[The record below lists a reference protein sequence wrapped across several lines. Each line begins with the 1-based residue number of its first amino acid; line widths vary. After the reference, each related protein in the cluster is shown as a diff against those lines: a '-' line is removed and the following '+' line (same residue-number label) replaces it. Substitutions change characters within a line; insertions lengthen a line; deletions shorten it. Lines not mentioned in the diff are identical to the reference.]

1 MLPVKPA
8 RTTRAVV
15 AALTSTTRAVVAALT
30 LLSAG
35 PLFASPAS
43 EAAFAEGQ
51 TLMSAKHL
59 PEAAEKFE
67 AAVAADPKFAS
78 AWYSLA
84 VARRHLNQCPGAISA
99 YRRYAALAPDEPE
112 PYFGLGLCLRDTG
125 DRAGAIEALKH
136 YISIEKRPASERWV
150 DKAHSVLAE
159 LGTPGAAPAE
169 KSPPPTEKAPPP
181 ADKPLATTEA
191 PAEAKGVAKGAAAS
205 SSPANPAYVEAQSL
219 RDQGHIDES
228 IAKFHQA
235 IATDPRHLAA
245 RAALGEL
252 LLKIRRDDE
261 AIEVFRA
268 ALDKNPTYPLA
279 WYDLAFALR
288 ARGRSAEA
296 VDAYQHYIKLR
307 PTDPDPYYGLGR
319 ALEHLGRKIDSRKA
333 YETYVSMEKRPS
345 ERRWVESA
353 QTQIRQLAATP

>member
-1 MLPVKPA
+1 MSAVK
-8 RTTRAVV
+8 RSWSTRAVV
-15 AALTSTTRAVVAALT
+15 AALA
-30 LLSAG
+30 LLSA
-35 PLFASPAS
+35 PAVLASPAS

-51 TLMSAKHL
+51 ALMSAKQFA
-59 PEAAEKFE
+59 EAAQKYEI
-67 AAVAADPKFAS
+67 AVGADPKFAT

-84 VARRHLNQCPGAISA
+84 VARRHLNQCPGAIAA

-136 YISIEKRPASERWV
+136 YISIEKRPASERWI

-159 LGTPGAAPAE
+159 LGAPGSAPVEKQPSAAVQ
-169 KSPPPTEKAPPP
+169 PP
-181 ADKPLATTEA
+181 AAET
-191 PAEAKGVAKGAAAS
+191 PASAKGVAKGTAAGALV
-205 SSPANPAYVEAQSL
+205 SPANGAYVEAQAL
-219 RDQGHIDES
+219 RDHGHIDES
-228 IAKFHQA
+228 IAKFRQA
-235 IATDPRHLAA
+235 IAVDPRHLAA

-261 AIEVFRA
+261 AIEVFRG
-268 ALDKNPTYPLA
+268 ALDKNPGYALA

-288 ARGRSAEA
+288 ARGRAAEA

-319 ALEHLGRKIDSRKA
+319 ALQHLGRKVDSRRA
-333 YETYVSMEKRPS
+333 YETYLTMEKRPS
-345 ERRWVESA
+345 EKRWVESA
-353 QTQIRQLAATP
+353 QTQLQQLASTP

>member
-1 MLPVKPA
+1 VKLVSS
-8 RTTRAVV
+8 TRALVV
-15 AALTSTTRAVVAALT
+15 AVALLRV
-30 LLSAG
+30 G
-35 PLFASPAS
+35 PAWASPDS

-51 TLMSAKHL
+51 TLLSAKHL
-59 PEAAEKFE
+59 PEAAKKFE
-67 AAVAADPKFAS
+67 AAVAADPKFAP

-84 VARRHLNQCPGAISA
+84 VARRHLNQCPGAIAA

-125 DRAGAIEALKH
+125 DRAAAIEALKH

-159 LGTPGAAPAE
+159 LGATGGT
-169 KSPPPTEKAPPP
+169 SPTEMTPATVEPATAATATRGASAVKPP
-181 ADKPLATTEA
+181 A
-191 PAEAKGVAKGAAAS
+191 G
-205 SSPANPAYVEAQSL
+205 SPANAAYVEAQSL
-219 RDQGHIDES
+219 RDHGHIDEA
-228 IAKFHQA
+228 IAEFKQA
-235 IATDPRHLAA
+235 ITTDPRHLAA

-268 ALDKNPTYPLA
+268 ALDKNPGYPLA

-288 ARGRSAEA
+288 ARGRSADA

-307 PTDPDPYYGLGR
+307 PTDPDPYYGLAR
-319 ALEHLGRKIDSRKA
+319 ALQHLGRNADSRKA
-333 YETYVSMEKRPS
+333 YQTYVAMEKRPS
-345 ERRWVESA
+345 EKRWVESA
-353 QTQIRQLAATP
+353 QIQLQQLAATP

>member
-1 MLPVKPA
+1 MKSVSS
-8 RTTRAVV
+8 TRALIV
-15 AALTSTTRAVVAALT
+15 AVT
-30 LLSAG
+30 LWRAG
-35 PLFASPAS
+35 PALASPAS

-51 TLMSAKHL
+51 TLLSAKHL

-84 VARRHLNQCPGAISA
+84 VARRHLNQCPGAIAA

-125 DRAGAIEALKH
+125 DRAAAIEALKH

-159 LGTPGAAPAE
+159 LGAAGGT
-169 KSPPPTEKAPPP
+169 PPPTEPPP
-181 ADKPLATTEA
+181 A
-191 PAEAKGVAKGAAAS
+191 PAEAATAAKGGATAPAGKSAA
-205 SSPANPAYVEAQSL
+205 SSPANAAYVEAQSL
-219 RDQGHIDES
+219 RDHGHIDEA
-228 IAKFHQA
+228 IAEFKQA
-235 IATDPRHLAA
+235 IATDPRHIAA

-268 ALDKNPTYPLA
+268 ALDKNPGYPLA

-288 ARGRSAEA
+288 ARGRAADA

-307 PTDPDPYYGLGR
+307 PTDPDPYYGLAR
-319 ALEHLGRKIDSRKA
+319 ALQHLGRNADSRKA
-333 YETYVSMEKRPS
+333 YQTYVAMEKRPS
-345 ERRWVESA
+345 EKRWVESA
-353 QTQIRQLAATP
+353 QTQLQQLAATP

>member
-1 MLPVKPA
+1 MAAVKL
-8 RTTRAVV
+8 V
-15 AALTSTTRAVVAALT
+15 S
-30 LLSAG
+30 SAG
-35 PLFASPAS
+35 ALIVAMALLRVAPASASPAS

-67 AAVAADPKFAS
+67 AAVAADPKFAA

-84 VARRHLNQCPGAISA
+84 VARRHLNQCPGAIAA
-99 YRRYAALAPDEPE
+99 YRHYAALAPDEPE

-150 DKAHSVLAE
+150 DKAHSVLSE
-159 LGTPGAAPAE
+159 LGAAGGPAAHETPSAEAPATKTVSAGKAAPA
-169 KSPPPTEKAPPP
+169 
-181 ADKPLATTEA
+181 
-191 PAEAKGVAKGAAAS
+191 

-219 RDQGHIDES
+219 RDHGHIDEA
-228 IAKFHQA
+228 IAEFKQA
-235 IATDPRHLAA
+235 IAADPRHLAA

-268 ALDKNPTYPLA
+268 ALDKNPGYPLA

-288 ARGRSAEA
+288 ARGRAADA

-307 PTDPDPYYGLGR
+307 PTDPDPYYGLAR
-319 ALEHLGRKIDSRKA
+319 ALQHLGRNADSRKA
-333 YETYVSMEKRPS
+333 YQTYVAMEKRPS
-345 ERRWVESA
+345 EKRWVDSA
-353 QTQIRQLAATP
+353 QAQLHQLPATP

>member
-1 MLPVKPA
+1 VKSVSS
-8 RTTRAVV
+8 TRALIV
-15 AALTSTTRAVVAALT
+15 AVT
-30 LLSAG
+30 LWRVG
-35 PLFASPAS
+35 PAWASPAS

-84 VARRHLNQCPGAISA
+84 VARRHLNQCPGAIAA

-125 DRAGAIEALKH
+125 DRAAAIEALKH
-136 YISIEKRPASERWV
+136 YIAIEKRPASERWV

-159 LGTPGAAPAE
+159 LDAAGGA
-169 KSPPPTEKAPPP
+169 PPT
-181 ADKPLATTEA
+181 DKPPA
-191 PAEAKGVAKGAAAS
+191 PAEAATTAKAPSAAAKPAAT
-205 SSPANPAYVEAQSL
+205 SPANAAYVEAQSL
-219 RDQGHIDES
+219 RDHGHIDEA
-228 IAKFHQA
+228 IAEFKQA
-235 IATDPRHLAA
+235 ITTDPRHLAA

-268 ALDKNPTYPLA
+268 ALDKNPGYPLA

-288 ARGRSAEA
+288 ARGRAADA

-307 PTDPDPYYGLGR
+307 PTDPDPYYGLAR
-319 ALEHLGRKIDSRKA
+319 ALQHLGRNADSRKA
-333 YETYVSMEKRPS
+333 YQTYLAMEKRPS
-345 ERRWVESA
+345 EKRWVESA
-353 QTQIRQLAATP
+353 QTQLQQLAATP

>member
-1 MLPVKPA
+1 MLPVKPVSS
-8 RTTRAVV
+8 TRAVV
-15 AALTSTTRAVVAALT
+15 VALT
-30 LLSAG
+30 LFSAR
-35 PLFASPAS
+35 PLLASPAS

-78 AWYSLA
+78 GWYSLA

-136 YISIEKRPASERWV
+136 YIAIEKRPASERWV

-159 LGTPGAAPAE
+159 LGTPGPTPAA
-169 KSPPPTEKAPPP
+169 KTSPP
-181 ADKPLATTEA
+181 ADKPLATAEA
-191 PAEAKGVAKGAAAS
+191 PAEAKGVAKSPAAAS
-205 SSPANPAYVEAQSL
+205 AASPASAAYVEAQSL
-219 RDQGHIDES
+219 RDHGHIDES
-228 IAKFHQA
+228 IAKFRQA
-235 IATDPRHLAA
+235 ITTDPRHLAA

-307 PTDPDPYYGLGR
+307 PADPDPYYGLGR
-319 ALEHLGRKIDSRKA
+319 ALQHLGRKIDSRKA

-345 ERRWVESA
+345 EKRWVESA
-353 QTQIRQLAATP
+353 QTQIQQLAATP